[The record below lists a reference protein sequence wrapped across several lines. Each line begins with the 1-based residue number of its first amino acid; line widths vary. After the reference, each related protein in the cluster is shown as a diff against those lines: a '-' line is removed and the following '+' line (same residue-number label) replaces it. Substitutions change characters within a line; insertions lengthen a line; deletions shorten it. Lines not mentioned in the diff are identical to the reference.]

1 MRNSGTA
8 VGVFVLLVVSAA
20 LVNSASAD
28 TVYLKNGREIHSSIV
43 RVEED
48 RVVVKQYDGLVAFPM
63 ELVDRVEE
71 NDRVEPG
78 GYVPPQPEPKFD
90 DVLEGD
96 AATEGDA
103 PAEGDAGAEGDAP
116 EESDTGA
123 EGAAPE
129 EGAAPPEEGQ
139 AAAGPVAQPDPPED
153 PKRDKAYWQGR
164 LRPIFSQIDRAE
176 TERREYVQLARTSA
190 EAQRQLDRLDR
201 HLADLETQAEAIRT
215 EARRL
220 NVPAGWLRR

>member
-8 VGVFVLLVVSAA
+8 VGVLMLLVVSAT

-28 TVYLKNGREIHSSIV
+28 TVYLKNGRMIHSSIV

-48 RVVVKQYDGLVAFPM
+48 RVVVKQYDGLVAFPLD
-63 ELVDRVEE
+63 LVDRVEE

-78 GYVPPQPEPKFD
+78 GYVPPQPEPEFD
-90 DVLEGD
+90 EVLEGD
-96 AATEGDA
+96 AAVEGDA
-103 PAEGDAGAEGDAP
+103 
-116 EESDTGA
+116 GA

-129 EGAAPPEEGQ
+129 EGDAGVEGDAPEEGDAQPEEGQ
-139 AAAGPVAQPDPPED
+139 AADSPAAQPDPPED
-153 PKRDKAYWQGR
+153 PKRDQAYWQGR

-176 TERREYVQLARTSA
+176 SERREYVQLARTSA

-201 HLADLETQAEAIRT
+201 HLADLEAQAEAIRT